1 MAREA
6 YRSLYGD
13 LTKLKDDSVLKD
25 PAAGD
30 ADDDELFELLLAVS
44 DWVDQY
50 CNRHFYPRVD
60 KLLFDGG
67 GDRIIVPD
75 LIAVEELA
83 ETDAADAAGAY
94 SGAYSGRVWPGGGY
108 RLLPYN
114 AAPLLPWGRPYGAVA
129 CPSRDRGSLGRGE
142 GFAAGQANFSLSG
155 LWGYRFLAE
164 ASGATLAQELA
175 ATATTAAVSDGQQ
188 FRVGQTLLLSGDLG
202 GDKNPWEWEQA
213 LVAAIGGNTL
223 TLARGLNGTT
233 AAAHALGAS
242 VAILRWPASVER
254 AALIQTARIWTR
266 AADFEPFYVDADL
279 DTDVRLLLEP
289 YRKPAGT

>member
-60 KLLFDGG
+60 KLLFDGAG

-83 ETDAADAAGAY
+83 ETDAASAY
-94 SGAYSGRVWPGGGY
+94 SGAYSGRVWPGEGY

-129 CPSRDRGSLGRGE
+129 CLSRDGGGLGRGE

-155 LWGYRFLAE
+155 LWGYRFFAE

-202 GDKNPWEWEQA
+202 GGKNPWQWEQA

-233 AAAHALGAS
+233 PTAHALGSS

-266 AADFEPFYVDADL
+266 AADFEPFYVDADV